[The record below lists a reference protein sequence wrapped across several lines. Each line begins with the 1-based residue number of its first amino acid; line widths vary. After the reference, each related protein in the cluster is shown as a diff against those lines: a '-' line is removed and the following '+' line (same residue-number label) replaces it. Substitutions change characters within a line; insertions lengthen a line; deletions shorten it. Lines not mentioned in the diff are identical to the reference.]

1 MVSDDSV
8 QTLEIFEDFAGSL
21 HSSAS
26 CHCNHYN
33 HYYNH
38 CTSFCM
44 FLKIYCT
51 ILILLL
57 ALARTV
63 PDWFHPM
70 IFLFPRVS
78 QFWDASHRSGESGE
92 CLGWFWSQQW
102 FHRIIKTKPSL
113 DGPNVHLLLLCVC
126 LFLFVLCLCLPLW
139 LTREEKVESE
149 EARQAGRRSR
159 EVGTREE
166 TTSLILSSASP
177 SLSAQCRTNTLA
189 SHDSTLYYAKCN
201 AKCALQA

>member
-26 CHCNHYN
+26 CHCYHYN

-44 FLKIYCT
+44 FLNIYCT

-113 DGPNVHLLLLCVC
+113 DLLLLSVC

-149 EARQAGRRSR
+149 EARQAGGAGRWGR
-159 EVGTREE
+159 ERKR
-166 TTSLILSSASP
+166 LHWFYLLLLLRWAHNA
-177 SLSAQCRTNTLA
+177 AQTLNFGI
-189 SHDSTLYYAKCN
+189 TWFYLVLCEM
-201 AKCALQA
+201 